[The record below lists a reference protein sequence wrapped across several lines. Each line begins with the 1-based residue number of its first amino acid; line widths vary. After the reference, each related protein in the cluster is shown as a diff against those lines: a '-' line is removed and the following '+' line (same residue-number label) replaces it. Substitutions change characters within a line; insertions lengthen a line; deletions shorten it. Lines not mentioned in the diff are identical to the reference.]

1 MDAFIYTISSN
12 IKQGEAVMAV
22 KKITKAQG
30 VQTSLSNVDGVEKST
45 IFTQLRIDEDSFLK
59 SKILAS
65 VYSLSF
71 NAFVLRAIKNEIKN
85 YEAAH
90 GELPKPIKL
99 EQ

>member
-1 MDAFIYTISSN
+1 
-12 IKQGEAVMAV
+12 MAV
-22 KKITKAQG
+22 RKITKTQVA
-30 VQTSLSNVDGVEKST
+30 QTSLNNVDGDEKST
-45 IFTQLRIDEDSFLK
+45 VFTQLRIDEDSFLK

-71 NAFVLRAIKNEIKN
+71 NAFVLRAIKNEIQN
-85 YEAAH
+85 YEAEH

>member
-1 MDAFIYTISSN
+1 
-12 IKQGEAVMAV
+12 MAANKV
-22 KKITKAQG
+22 TKAQAIN
-30 VQTSLSNVDGVEKST
+30 NVDESEKST

-65 VYSLSF
+65 VYGLSF
-71 NAFVLRAIKNEIKN
+71 NAFVLRAIKNEIQN
-85 YEAAH
+85 YEGKH

>member
-1 MDAFIYTISSN
+1 MV
-12 IKQGEAVMAV
+12 IKN
-22 KKITKAQG
+22 TKAQAA
-30 VQTSLSNVDGVEKST
+30 QTFPDNAEAAERST

-71 NAFVLRAIKNEIKN
+71 NAFVLRAIKNEIQN
-85 YEAAH
+85 YEAEH

-99 EQ
+99 DP

>member
-1 MDAFIYTISSN
+1 
-12 IKQGEAVMAV
+12 MAV
-22 KKITKAQG
+22 KKIAETQSA
-30 VQTSLSNVDGVEKST
+30 QTSINNVDGGEKS
-45 IFTQLRIDEDSFLK
+45 IVFTQLRIDEDSFLK

-71 NAFVLRAIKNEIKN
+71 NAFVLRALKNEIQH
-85 YEAAH
+85 YEAEH

>member
-1 MDAFIYTISSN
+1 MDA
-12 IKQGEAVMAV
+12 
-22 KKITKAQG
+22 KKITKAQTAR
-30 VQTSLSNVDGVEKST
+30 TSPNNAYGPEKST

-71 NAFVLRAIKNEIKN
+71 NAFVLMAIKNEIQN
-85 YEAAH
+85 YEAEH
-90 GELPKPIKL
+90 GELPRPIKL

>member
-1 MDAFIYTISSN
+1 MVIKNTKTQAVQAFANNIDA
-12 IKQGEAVMAV
+12 G
-22 KKITKAQG
+22 
-30 VQTSLSNVDGVEKST
+30 EKST
-45 IFTQLRIDEDSFLK
+45 VFTQLRIDEDSFLK

-71 NAFVLRAIKNEIKN
+71 NAFVLRAIKNEIQN
-85 YEAAH
+85 YEAKH

>member
-1 MDAFIYTISSN
+1 
-12 IKQGEAVMAV
+12 MAA
-22 KKITKAQG
+22 KKITEAKG
-30 VQTSLSNVDGVEKST
+30 VQTSFDNVDGTEKSI

-65 VYSLSF
+65 IYSLSF
-71 NAFVLRAIKNEIKN
+71 NAFVLRAIKNEIQN
-85 YEAAH
+85 YEATH

>member
-1 MDAFIYTISSN
+1 MDA
-12 IKQGEAVMAV
+12 
-22 KKITKAQG
+22 KKISKAQAAH
-30 VQTSLSNVDGVEKST
+30 TSLNNADGAEKST

-71 NAFVLRAIKNEIKN
+71 NAFVLRAIKNEIQN
-85 YEAAH
+85 YETEH